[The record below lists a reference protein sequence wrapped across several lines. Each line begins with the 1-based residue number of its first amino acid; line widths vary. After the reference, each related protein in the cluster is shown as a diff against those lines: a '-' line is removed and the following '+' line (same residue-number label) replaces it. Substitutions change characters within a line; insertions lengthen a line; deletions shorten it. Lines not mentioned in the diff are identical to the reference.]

1 MSLCGVIQG
10 TSTKLTIPLLTHKG
24 VYLDQVICYT
34 RIKNEAVMTI
44 RRAVKYFVYANLVA
58 WLLTFSFAGLLLW
71 ALMDLEACGTGN
83 VENEG
88 CILPLDF
95 PE

>member
-1 MSLCGVIQG
+1 
-10 TSTKLTIPLLTHKG
+10 
-24 VYLDQVICYT
+24 
-34 RIKNEAVMTI
+34 MTI

-58 WLLTFSFAGLLLW
+58 WLLTFSFAALLVW
-71 ALMDLEACGTGN
+71 ALIDIEASGTGN

>member
-1 MSLCGVIQG
+1 M
-10 TSTKLTIPLLTHKG
+10 
-24 VYLDQVICYT
+24 DQVLCYT

-58 WLLTFSFAGLLLW
+58 WLLTFSFAGLLVW
-71 ALMDLEACGTGN
+71 ALMDLEACGTEN

>member
-1 MSLCGVIQG
+1 M
-10 TSTKLTIPLLTHKG
+10 
-24 VYLDQVICYT
+24 DQFVCCT
-34 RIKNEAVMTI
+34 RVKNEAVMTI

-58 WLLTFSFAGLLLW
+58 WLMAFSFAAFLAYSLIDYAKVGI
-71 ALMDLEACGTGN
+71 GN
-83 VENEG
+83 VEVDS

>member
-1 MSLCGVIQG
+1 M
-10 TSTKLTIPLLTHKG
+10 
-24 VYLDQVICYT
+24 DQFVCYT

-58 WLLTFSFAGLLLW
+58 WLLTFSFAGVLVW
-71 ALMDLEACGTGN
+71 ALMDLEHCGTGN
-83 VENEG
+83 VEVYD

>member
-1 MSLCGVIQG
+1 
-10 TSTKLTIPLLTHKG
+10 
-24 VYLDQVICYT
+24 
-34 RIKNEAVMTI
+34 MTI

-58 WLLTFSFAGLLLW
+58 WLMTFSYVGLLAYSLVDY
-71 ALMDLEACGTGN
+71 APCGIGN
-83 VENEG
+83 VEVDG